1 MSVLL
6 ALAALSLG
14 WLTLGLLRVKL
25 RSAERWPAAFAAGTP
40 LLAAFVL
47 LLVKLHQYRRGV
59 LVGAAAVMILLAL
72 WRRRSLPVEESEP
85 LPRPLLALFTLVL
98 LASFAWTVY
107 AALGPDTTPPGQDS
121 TFAAAAEIHR
131 GAGKPRW
138 NATALWSAAF
148 HLRRYTGVPLFHAF
162 YLPALALALLAL
174 LRRCTTPPA
183 AVLAAL
189 LLATAPAYSILASQ
203 GGTHLLWLF
212 CLFGTLWLA
221 VLSRQSRQWRLL
233 LPALLLAIF
242 TLKLTPPE
250 GAAFGG
256 YIFGWFPWL
265 AALPLAAL
273 LGCALQRQIPWL
285 AALLAFQ
292 LAASAPA
299 LSPRPQPTVRDFGNL
314 LEEALPPASL
324 TLTEQPIARAWT
336 TRRVTTDPALFRI
349 AAMAFDDKLRPKMER
364 RLALTATPRRTF
376 FLEHDGL
383 IAEVRFFRNGV
394 ELPRSPAWRVRRF
407 DGETA
412 APLAFDNSFVTGCDC
427 AIEIDFGAPV
437 EFDEVWIAGN
447 KGQFAGAPKGLRRA
461 STMEL
466 KRRGIT
472 HILAWEGSPL
482 TDELSRNAPYWG
494 VTEAGSRHGAHLFSL
509 D

>member
-1 MSVLL
+1 MSAVL
-6 ALAALSLG
+6 ALAALALG
-14 WLTLGLLRVKL
+14 WLALGALSVKL
-25 RSAERWPAAFAAGTP
+25 RAVERWPAAFAVGTP

-47 LLVKLHQYRRGV
+47 LLVKIHQYRRGV
-59 LVGAAAVMILLAL
+59 LIGSTAVLILLAL
-72 WRRRSLPVEESEP
+72 WRRRSIPVEESEP
-85 LPRPLLALFTLVL
+85 LPRPLIALFGIVL
-98 LASFAWTVY
+98 LAAFAWTAF

-131 GAGKPRW
+131 GASKPRW

-148 HLRRYTGVPLFHAF
+148 HLRRYTGVPLFHSF
-162 YLPALALALLAL
+162 YLPALSLALLAL
-174 LRRCTTPPA
+174 LRRFTTPPA

-212 CLFGTLWLA
+212 CLFSALWLA
-221 VLSRQSRQWRLL
+221 ILARQSRQWRLL
-233 LPALLLAIF
+233 LPALLLAFF
-242 TLKLTPPE
+242 TVRLSPIS
-250 GAAFGG
+250 GGAFGG
-256 YIFGWFPWL
+256 YLFGWLPWL
-265 AALPLAAL
+265 AALPLAAF
-273 LGCALQRQIPWL
+273 LGWALQRQLPWL
-285 AALLAFQ
+285 AALLVFQ
-292 LAASAPA
+292 VAASAPA
-299 LSPRPQPTVRDFGNL
+299 LSPRPLPTVRDFGNL
-314 LEEALPPASL
+314 LEEAIPPTSL

-349 AAMAFDDKLRPKMER
+349 AAMSYDDRLRPRMER
-364 RLALTATPRRTF
+364 RLPLTAAPRRTF
-376 FLEHDGL
+376 FLEHEGL

-394 ELPRSPAWRVRRF
+394 ELPRSPAWRVRSLN
-407 DGETA
+407 GEQA
-412 APLAFDNSFVTGCDC
+412 APLALDNSFVTGCDC
-427 AIEIDFGAPV
+427 AIDIDFGAPV

-461 STMEL
+461 ATVEL

-472 HILAWEGSPL
+472 HVLAWEGSPL

-494 VTEAGSRHGAHLFSL
+494 VTEVGSRNGAHLFSL